1 MIVRFHNV
9 GQGAVRLRTYPNHQ
23 LYFHTRASAVIGLAR
38 SWIL

>member
-1 MIVRFHNV
+1 MLVRIHHL

-23 LYFHTRASAVIGLAR
+23 LYLHTRTSAVIGLAR